1 MQSQSIIQ
9 QALGEQWQQLPPALQ
24 AHYMSQTNRD
34 VGTLDIEYPQFMQR
48 YLNLIFKFGA
58 LFNRRGKN
66 IPTVVQK
73 RMDGKTQHWKRT
85 IQFKN
90 DQEIIFQSHWEYA
103 ESNELIEYVNAFMG
117 LRMAVNVQQ
126 QKLYYRGISLIL
138 KIGSIKIPIPEWLL
152 LGHTTIVET
161 AIDDNHFV
169 MDFKLH
175 HPVFGMLYRY
185 SGRFRTEIDHYGY
198 VVISC

>member
-24 AHYMSQTNRD
+24 AHYMPHTNKD
-34 VGTLDIEYPQFMQR
+34 IGTLDIEYPQFMQR
-48 YLNLIFKFGA
+48 YLNLIFRFGA
-58 LFNRRGKN
+58 LFNRCGKN

-85 IQFKN
+85 IRFQADK
-90 DQEIIFQSHWEYA
+90 EIIFQSRWEYA
-103 ESNELIEYVNAFMG
+103 GSNELIEYVNRFMG
-117 LRMAVNVQQ
+117 LRMAVNVKQG
-126 QKLYYRGISLIL
+126 KLYYRGISLIL
-138 KIGSIKIPIPEWLL
+138 KIGPFRIPIPEWLL

-161 AIDDNHFV
+161 AIDENHFA

-175 HPVFGMLYRY
+175 HPFFGMIYRY
-185 SGRFRTEIDHYGY
+185 SGIFRTEI
-198 VVISC
+198 IN